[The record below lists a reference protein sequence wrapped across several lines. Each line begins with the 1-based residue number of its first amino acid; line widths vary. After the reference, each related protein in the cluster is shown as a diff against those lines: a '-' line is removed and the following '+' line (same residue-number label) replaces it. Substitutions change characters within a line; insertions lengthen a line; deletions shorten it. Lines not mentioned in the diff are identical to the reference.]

1 MILAAPMASRRTRRE
16 DTGKILAK
24 RCLSVT
30 FCLPDDADEPIID
43 VDILQAKSR
52 PLPDPIL
59 LRRGNIQY
67 ILYAFNNMSLNMI

>member
-1 MILAAPMASRRTRRE
+1 MLYKNNNLTNHM
-16 DTGKILAK
+16 DTHL
-24 RCLSVT
+24 T
-30 FCLPDDADEPIID
+30 FWFPDDADEPIID

-67 ILYAFNNMSLNMI
+67 ILYAFINMSLNMI